1 MFIRGKYNV
10 GYWAWELEEFPDRWQ
25 PSFRF
30 FDEIWT
36 PSTFCQAAISRKS
49 PVPVLRMPHA
59 VQVEGACAVSRSD
72 FSIPTD
78 RFVFL
83 TIFDLLSVVERKN
96 PIGAIAAFKRAFGNS
111 KDCHLVLKVSH
122 AQERPQEMEAL
133 TAAAAGLPVT
143 IIDRTIDRAE
153 VNDLIRM
160 CDCLVSLHRSEGFGL
175 SIAEAMYL
183 NKPVIVTDYSGNT
196 DFTRPDNAFLVE
208 YDLTRVP
215 KGCDPY
221 DEGAVW
227 AEPRLDH
234 AVKQMQIV
242 FACAEQRADRASKA
256 AEFVRRHLAPA
267 VVGKL
272 MRERLELVLSRRPR
286 ARRVGA

>member
-1 MFIRGKYNV
+1 
-10 GYWAWELEEFPDRWQ
+10 
-25 PSFRF
+25 
-30 FDEIWT
+30 
-36 PSTFCQAAISRKS
+36 
-49 PVPVLRMPHA
+49 MPHA
-59 VQVEGACAVSRSD
+59 VQVEGDCAVSRSD

-83 TIFDLLSVVERKN
+83 TIFDLLSVLERKN
-96 PIGAIAAFKRAFGNS
+96 PIGAITAFRRAFGNS
-111 KDCHLVLKVSH
+111 KDCHLVLKISH
-122 AQERPQEMEAL
+122 AQERPQQMATL

-143 IIDRTIDRAE
+143 IINRTIDRAQ
-153 VNDLIRM
+153 VNGLIRA

-183 NKPVIVTDYSGNT
+183 SKPVIATDYSGNT
-196 DFTRPDNAFLVE
+196 DFTRSDNAFLVE

-234 AVKQMQIV
+234 AVKQMQSV
-242 FACAEQRADRASKA
+242 FNSPELRADRANRA
-256 AEFVRRHLAPA
+256 GEYIRTHLAPE

-272 MRERLELVLSRRPR
+272 MRERLELVLSGKPATR
-286 ARRVGA
+286 

>member
-1 MFIRGKYNV
+1 
-10 GYWAWELEEFPDRWQ
+10 LEEFPDRWLA
-25 PSFRF
+25 SFKF

-36 PSTFCQAAISRKS
+36 PSTFCQTAIARKS

-59 VQVEGACAVSRSD
+59 VRVDDDCAVSRAD

-83 TIFDLLSVVERKN
+83 TIVDLLSVSERKN
-96 PIGAIAAFKRAFGNS
+96 PIGVITAFRRAFGNS
-111 KDCHLVLKVSH
+111 KDCHLVLKISH
-122 AQERPQEMEAL
+122 GPQRPQEMAAL

-143 IIDRTIDRAE
+143 IIDRTIDRAQ
-153 VNDLIRM
+153 VNGLIRT

-175 SIAEAMYL
+175 PIAEAMYL
-183 NKPVIVTDYSGNT
+183 SKPVIVTDYSGNT

-208 YDLTRVP
+208 YDLTPVP

-221 DEGAVW
+221 DEGALW
-227 AEPRLDH
+227 AEPRLDY
-234 AVKQMQIV
+234 AVKQMQLV
-242 FACAEQRADRASKA
+242 FNCAGQRADRAKRA
-256 AEFVRRHLAPA
+256 AEYIRRHLAPE

-272 MRERLELVLSRRPR
+272 IRERLELVLSHTR
-286 ARRVGA
+286 ARVAHV